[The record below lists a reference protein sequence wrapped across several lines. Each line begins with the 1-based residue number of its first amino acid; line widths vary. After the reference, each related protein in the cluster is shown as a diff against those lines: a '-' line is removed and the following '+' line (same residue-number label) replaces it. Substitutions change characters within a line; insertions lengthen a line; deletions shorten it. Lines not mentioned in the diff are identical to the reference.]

1 MNFKEC
7 LDGLRAWFESRELFD
22 VTFEEGLG
30 QDGGI
35 TAITFPIEEED
46 GCVSYDMIATVE
58 DGGDAF
64 FYVDYCDIPEVDE
77 LELLRYV
84 NGLNQHTPFTV
95 AVEDGR
101 LCFSYVL
108 PFDLIA
114 SSESLAYT
122 FFDLWDS
129 IDEIKEDI
137 HDAFGIERVILDED
151 AEEQEPVLDEE
162 EYEDEENYL
171 EEEVEDEEY
180 EEEDADL
187 EEEDEYLEEEDDES
201 FEE

>member
-1 MNFKEC
+1 MNFNEC

-30 QDGGI
+30 QEGGI
-35 TAITFPIEEED
+35 TAITFPVEEED

-64 FYVDYCDIPEVDE
+64 FYVDYCEIPEVDE

-114 SSESLAYT
+114 SSETLAYT
-122 FFDLWDS
+122 FFDLWDG

-137 HDAFGIERVILDED
+137 HDAFGIERVILDE
-151 AEEQEPVLDEE
+151 EETEEEEEVVSLEEDE
-162 EYEDEENYL
+162 EYEDEEYS
-171 EEEVEDEEY
+171 EEEYEKDYAEEEY
-180 EEEDADL
+180 EESESS
-187 EEEDEYLEEEDDES
+187 EE
-201 FEE
+201 

>member
-1 MNFKEC
+1 MNFNEC
-7 LDGLRAWFESRELFD
+7 LNGLRAWFESRELFD
-22 VTFEEGLG
+22 VSFEEGLG
-30 QDGGI
+30 KDGGI
-35 TAITFPIEEED
+35 TAITFPVEEED

-101 LCFSYVL
+101 LCFSYVV
-108 PFDLIA
+108 PFDLITG
-114 SSESLAYT
+114 SETLAYT

-137 HDAFGIERVILDED
+137 HDAFGIERAI
-151 AEEQEPVLDEE
+151 LDEE
-162 EYEDEENYL
+162 ETEEEDEAELISQEDEAYED
-171 EEEVEDEEY
+171 VEEY
-180 EEEDADL
+180 EEEL
-187 EEEDEYLEEEDDES
+187 GEEEYEEAEAS
-201 FEE
+201 EE

>member
-1 MNFKEC
+1 MDFNEC
-7 LDGLRAWFESRELFD
+7 LGGLRAWFESRELFD

-30 QDGGI
+30 QEESI
-35 TAITFPIEEED
+35 TAITFPVEEED
-46 GCVSYDMIATVE
+46 GCVSYDIIATVE

-64 FYVDYCDIPEVDE
+64 FYVDYCEIPEVDE

-122 FFDLWDS
+122 FFDIWDG
-129 IDEIKEDI
+129 IDEIKDDI
-137 HDAFGIERVILDED
+137 HDAFGIERAILDEEE
-151 AEEQEPVLDEE
+151 AEEEDEAELILQEDE
-162 EYEDEENYL
+162 EYEDEEEY
-171 EEEVEDEEY
+171 EEELGEEEY
-180 EEEDADL
+180 EEAEAS
-187 EEEDEYLEEEDDES
+187 EE
-201 FEE
+201 

>member
-1 MNFKEC
+1 MNFNEC

-22 VTFEEGLG
+22 VGFEDGLG
-30 QDGGI
+30 QEGSI
-35 TAITFPIEEED
+35 TAITFPVEEED
-46 GCVSYDMIATVE
+46 GCVSYDIIATVE

-64 FYVDYCDIPEVDE
+64 FYVDYCEIPEVDE

-95 AVEDGR
+95 SVEDGR

-114 SSESLAYT
+114 SSETMAYA
-122 FFDLWDS
+122 FFDIWDG

-137 HDAFGIERVILDED
+137 HDAFGIERVTLDGEEADEAAPLEEDED
-151 AEEQEPVLDEE
+151 YDGE
-162 EYEDEENYL
+162 EYEDE
-171 EEEVEDEEY
+171 DEEIEAS
-180 EEEDADL
+180 EE
-187 EEEDEYLEEEDDES
+187 
-201 FEE
+201 